1 MIYVGG
7 ASSNASFNRLMAEG
21 FDFIQLGRS
30 LLADPALPK
39 LALANSE
46 FVSRCNHCNECVSTI
61 ESPQG
66 IHCTQ
71 F

>member
-1 MIYVGG
+1 
-7 ASSNASFNRLMAEG
+7 
-21 FDFIQLGRS
+21 
-30 LLADPALPK
+30 LLADPALAK
-39 LALANSE
+39 LALANSA